1 MVSRRGFLRVAGGAV
16 AAGAAGSSF
25 AWGERADGAGE
36 AGSLP
41 APIAAL
47 PSFAGKV
54 APISNDER
62 RARIERAKQLMAEN
76 KMEAIV
82 LANNSTSSQY
92 FAGISLNGGE
102 RLWALAIPAKGKPFV
117 VCPAFENVRAHEL
130 LSAGP
135 FGTDA
140 DVLTWQED
148 ESPFALTV
156 KGLRDRGIAIGRVG
170 LDEEMKFVFSNS
182 LALAGPHLTYVI
194 ATPVTAGCRMI
205 KDAHEMECLRT
216 ASAATLAVYKAVY
229 QSLREGM
236 TTIDVHGLIDAA
248 YSKVGL
254 RGEASLNIGTFTASP
269 HGSRQ
274 VQTIREGTVL
284 MVDDGCSVEGYQ
296 SDITRTF
303 VLGKPTEKMKQV
315 FDIVHQAQQAAL
327 KQAKPGVEL
336 ASVDAAARKVIV
348 DAGDGPGFK
357 YFSHRVGHGLGMD
370 GHEWPYLVKNDMF
383 GWDLAPHMRA
393 GMVFSDEPGIYIP
406 GEFGIRLEDDMHIT
420 ENGAELLT
428 PASPSLEDP
437 FGTA

>member
-1 MVSRRGFLRVAGGAV
+1 
-16 AAGAAGSSF
+16 
-25 AWGERADGAGE
+25 
-36 AGSLP
+36 SLP

-47 PSFAGKV
+47 PSFTGKV

-62 RARIERAKQLMAEN
+62 RVRIERAKQLMAEN
-76 KMEAIV
+76 KLDAIV
-82 LANNSTSSQY
+82 LANNSTSSMY
-92 FAGISLNGGE
+92 FANIGLNGGE
-102 RLWALAIPAKGKPFV
+102 RLWALVIPAKAKPFV

-130 LSAGP
+130 LAAGP

-156 KGLRDRGIAIGRVG
+156 KGLADRGIATGRVG
-170 LDEEMKFVFSNS
+170 LDEEMKFVFSNG
-182 LALAGPHLTYVI
+182 LALAGPHLTFVI

-248 YSKVGL
+248 YRKTGL

-284 MVDDGCSVEGYQ
+284 MVDDGCTVEGYQ

-327 KQAKPGVEL
+327 KQARPGVEL

-348 DAGDGPGFK
+348 DAGYGPGFK

-383 GWDLAPHMRA
+383 GWNLAPHMRA

-406 GEFGIRLEDDMHIT
+406 GEFGIRLEDDMHVT
-420 ENGAELLT
+420 ESGAELLT

-437 FGTA
+437 FGSA

>member
-1 MVSRRGFLRVAGGAV
+1 MVSRRGFLRVAGGAAV
-16 AAGAAGSSF
+16 VGAAGSVSG
-25 AWGERADGAGE
+25 WGEAVGDAGE
-36 AGSLP
+36 ASSLP
-41 APIAAL
+41 VPIAAL
-47 PSFAGKV
+47 ASFAGKV

-76 KMEAIV
+76 KMDAIV
-82 LANNSTSSQY
+82 LANNSTSSMY
-92 FAGISLNGGE
+92 FANISLNGGE
-102 RLWALAIPAKGKPFV
+102 RLWALTIPAKGKPFV
-117 VCPAFENVRAHEL
+117 VCPAFESVRAHEL
-130 LSAGP
+130 LSSGP

-156 KGLRDRGIAIGRVG
+156 KGLRDRGIATGRVA

-182 LALAGPHLTYVI
+182 LALAGPQLTFVI

-216 ASAATLAVYKAVY
+216 ATAATLAVYKAVY

-236 TTIDVHGLIDAA
+236 TTVDVHGLIDAA
-248 YSKVGL
+248 YNKVGL

-269 HGSRQ
+269 HGSGQ

-284 MVDDGCSVEGYQ
+284 MVDDGCTVEGYQ

-327 KQAKPGVEL
+327 RQAKPGVEL

-348 DAGDGPGFK
+348 DAGYGPGFK

-383 GWDLAPHMRA
+383 GWDLDPHMRA

-406 GEFGIRLEDDMHIT
+406 GEFGVRLEDDMHIT

-437 FGTA
+437 FGD